1 MFKVTTD
8 FSELTRWAE
17 KLAADQVPF
26 ATAVA
31 LTETAK
37 LVRQAEVK
45 EMRRV
50 FDRPTRFTLNSL
62 YLRGATKRNLQAE
75 VWLKDTGD
83 AAAAQY
89 LRPQI
94 SGGPR
99 PQKRFER
106 LLQSSGVMP
115 GGWHALPG
123 KGARLD
129 SAGNMSSAQLVQAL
143 SVLRSQRDY
152 NQNTTDRSRQ
162 RAKAAGKQRDYFVS
176 GPKSAAKAANGGRL
190 PFGVYLRGAKD
201 VSSIFFFV
209 RSVNY
214 KPRFRYFEVAE
225 NVIKR
230 ELPLQFD
237 LAMRKAMATAF

>member
-17 KLAADQVPF
+17 KLAAEQVPF

-37 LVRQAEVK
+37 LVRQAEVE

-83 AAAAQY
+83 AASAQY

-94 SGGPR
+94 YAGSRG
-99 PQKRFER
+99 QKRFEL
-106 LLQSSGVMP
+106 LLQANGVMP
-115 GGWHALPG
+115 RGWRAVPG
-123 KGARLD
+123 KGARMD
-129 SAGNMSSAQLVQAL
+129 SAGNMSPAQLVQVL
-143 SVLRSQRDY
+143 SVLRSHRDH

-176 GPKSAAKAANGGRL
+176 GPNVAAKAGNGGRL
-190 PFGVYLRGAKD
+190 PYGVYLRAGGRI
-201 VSSIFFFV
+201 STILFFV
-209 RSVNY
+209 PAVSY
-214 KPRFRYFEVAE
+214 KARFRYFEVAE

-230 ELPLQFD
+230 ELPRQFD
-237 LAMRKAMATAF
+237 IAMRKAMATAF